1 MMNRWEA
8 IEIFHRSRED
18 AIVVHGTGGMWV
30 EVAAKSPS
38 DLNIYSAMPYST
50 PMGLGV
56 ALALPDYPV
65 VVMEGDGSAIS
76 GISGLATVANMAPKN
91 FIHIVWDNGVW
102 MSPGTMGTRSHYGPM
117 PTPSGGR
124 TNLEGFAKAAGYVH
138 TTTVNTLQEF
148 ESALLAAKRESGPS
162 YIVAKIGHDL
172 LKEDPPRLVG
182 TVEQAIN
189 FRRGLINRK
198 LVSANHAGAY
208 KGKGLAGPSAG
219 ESIVIPEID
228 AEIEN
233 GPRPS
238 LDKARI
244 IYRGLR
250 EAGIDFF
257 VYLPDSANYFVQRLA
272 AADPEI
278 TSVSVTREDEGIA
291 IAMGAFMAG
300 RNPVLIMEASG
311 LGLCP
316 LAIAVMAHE
325 QRMGCLLVY
334 AHNFALGETRDVHA
348 CTKWVTDPMLN
359 ALMVPNIIVQDTKDA
374 PRIFK
379 QAYQTVRGQMT
390 PVAVCLPL
398 HVLWDD

>member
-8 IEIFHRSRED
+8 LEIFHRSRED

-38 DLNIYSAMPYST
+38 DLNIYSAMPYPT
-50 PMGLGV
+50 PTGLGM

-76 GISGLATVANMAPKN
+76 GISGLATVGNMAPRN
-91 FIHIVWDNGVW
+91 FIHIVWDNGAW
-102 MSPGTMGTRSHYGPM
+102 MSPGTMGTRDHYGPM

-124 TNLEGFAKAAGYVH
+124 TDLEGFAKAAGYAQ
-138 TTTVNTLQEF
+138 TATVQTLAEF
-148 ESALLAAKRESGPS
+148 ESALLAAKRVRGPS
-162 YIVAKIGHDL
+162 YIVAKIGQEI
-172 LKEDPPRLVG
+172 LKDDPPRLTG

-189 FRRGLINRK
+189 FRRGLVERK
-198 LVSANHAGAY
+198 LISANHAGAY
-208 KGKGLAGPSAG
+208 KGKGLADSSTGG
-219 ESIVIPEID
+219 SIVIPKID
-228 AEIEN
+228 AKNEN

-272 AADPEI
+272 AADPEV

-348 CTKWVTDPMLN
+348 CTKWIADPLLN